1 MVTVFDI
8 RTQSQEEKAAI
19 VDQRYSKPTTD
30 TSGTATSTSSKP
42 SMADIFGAAIK
53 AGVNPLNAAISAMD
67 PSRTVRTA
75 GYETGQRTRPY
86 NYYQEQFK
94 KDVRAGKYAT
104 PTTPPKSPT
113 STTSPGINAPPPDQP
128 WQPSTMSGL
137 QAQEEDPLKRYR

>member
-30 TSGTATSTSSKP
+30 TSGTATGSTDKVNSI
-42 SMADIFGAAIK
+42 ANIFNAAVK
-53 AGVNPLNAAISAMD
+53 AGVNPLNAARVAMS
-67 PSRTVRTA
+67 PSSTVI
-75 GYETGQRTRPY
+75 GPKGKPY
-86 NYYQEQFK
+86 NYYEQQFK

-113 STTSPGINAPPPDQP
+113 STTSPGINAPAPDQP

-137 QAQEEDPLKRYR
+137 QAQEEDPLKRRR

>member
-42 SMADIFGAAIK
+42 SMLDIFGAAIG
-53 AGVNPLNAAISAMD
+53 AGVNPLNAAMSAMD
-67 PSRTVRTA
+67 PSRTVI
-75 GYETGQRTRPY
+75 GPKGKSY
-86 NYYQEQFK
+86 NYYEQQFK

-113 STTSPGINAPPPDQP
+113 STTSPGINAPAPDQP
-128 WQPSTMSGL
+128 WQPSVMSGL
-137 QAQEEDPLKRYR
+137 QSQEEDPLKRYR